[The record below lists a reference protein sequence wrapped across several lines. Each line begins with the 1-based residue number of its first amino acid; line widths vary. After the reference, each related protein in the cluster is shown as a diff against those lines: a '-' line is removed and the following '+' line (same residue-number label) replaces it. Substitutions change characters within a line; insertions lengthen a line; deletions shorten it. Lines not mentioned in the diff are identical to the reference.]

1 MFTRI
6 ANQYCSASF
15 THSLN
20 GGASQGHSPALNF
33 TTPLNPF
40 QSLNRMSASHVH
52 FFFHMREQV
61 KLYHWQTHS
70 YSRHKAT
77 DEVLEK
83 LDKNIDEFVEV
94 FMGKYGR
101 PRMTPKTATIRVANL
116 TEVGAVKFI
125 KACIQELQ
133 GPITKSLDAKR
144 DTDLLNIRDEMTGDL
159 NQLLYLFT
167 LK

>member
-1 MFTRI
+1 
-6 ANQYCSASF
+6 
-15 THSLN
+15 
-20 GGASQGHSPALNF
+20 
-33 TTPLNPF
+33 
-40 QSLNRMSASHVH
+40 MSASHVH
-52 FFFHMREQV
+52 FFFQMREQV
-61 KLYHWQTHS
+61 KLYHWQTFSH
-70 YSRHKAT
+70 SRHKAT

-83 LDKNIDEFVEV
+83 LDANIDKFVEV

-116 TEVGAVKFI
+116 TGVGATKFVKL
-125 KACIQELQ
+125 CIQEFQ

-144 DTDLLNIRDEMTGDL
+144 DTDLLNIRDEMVADL

>member
-1 MFTRI
+1 
-6 ANQYCSASF
+6 
-15 THSLN
+15 
-20 GGASQGHSPALNF
+20 
-33 TTPLNPF
+33 
-40 QSLNRMSASHVH
+40 MSAAHVH
-52 FFFHMREQV
+52 FFFQMREQI

-70 YSRHKAT
+70 HSRHRAT

-83 LDKNIDEFVEV
+83 LDANIDQFVEV

-116 TEVGAVKFI
+116 TEVGATKFI
-125 KACIQELQ
+125 KICIQELQ

-144 DTDLLNIRDEMTGDL
+144 DTDLLNIRDEMVADL

>member
-1 MFTRI
+1 
-6 ANQYCSASF
+6 
-15 THSLN
+15 
-20 GGASQGHSPALNF
+20 
-33 TTPLNPF
+33 
-40 QSLNRMSASHVH
+40 MSAQHVH

-77 DEVLEK
+77 DDVLTK
-83 LDKNIDEFVEV
+83 LDANIDQFVEV

-101 PRMTPKTATIRVANL
+101 PRMTPKTATIHVSNL
-116 TEVGAVKFI
+116 SESGATKFI
-125 KACIQELQ
+125 QACIRELQ
-133 GPITKSLDAKR
+133 GPITKSLDAKQ
-144 DTDLLNIRDEMTGDL
+144 DTDLLNIRDEMVGDL